1 MPEQS
6 TYSDRLSAVA
16 LFPLPNVVLFPRAVL
31 PLHIFEER
39 YKRMTADALAGD
51 RLVAMA
57 LLMPGWVKQYYGR
70 AEIAPVVCV
79 GRIISHEK
87 LPDGKYNFLLHGETR
102 ARIVHEY
109 PADPDERPYRIA
121 DLEPL
126 VESEHLEIDLID
138 HRQRVM
144 SMFSQDFLERLPA
157 AREYR
162 RLLCSALPTAQV
174 MDLLAFHLIDDVCAK
189 QSLLAETEVE
199 RRVVRITAMIEEL
212 FPLLEAAAR
221 QRISAPSVN

>member
-1 MPEQS
+1 MSHYPDEPGDQG
-6 TYSDRLSAVA
+6 AVLTA
-16 LFPLPNVVLFPRAVL
+16 VPLFPLPNVVLFPRAVL

-51 RLVAMA
+51 RLIAMA
-57 LLMPGWVKQYYGR
+57 LLAPRWEKQYYSR
-70 AEIAPVVCV
+70 PEIAPVVCV

-87 LPDGKYNFLLHGETR
+87 LPDGKYNFLLQGETR
-102 ARIVHEY
+102 ARIIEEHR
-109 PADPDERPYRIA
+109 DLPYRVA

-138 HRQRVM
+138 YRQRLM
-144 SMFSQDFLERLPA
+144 SMLSQDLLERLPA

-162 RLLCSALPTAQV
+162 RLLCSALPTSQV

-189 QSLLAETEVE
+189 QSLLAET
-199 RRVVRITAMIEEL
+199 
-212 FPLLEAAAR
+212 
-221 QRISAPSVN
+221 